1 MKTVL
6 LTIEIDTQFVELFRV
21 ARLLKKSG
29 EYKPILW
36 FQSPYSTIERDLAIC
51 VSEGWEY
58 ISPLPISVTSQ
69 KENKKKIGFFISI
82 RIFFLSIG
90 RRIVRSIPFFRFPID
105 TMLHVRQYMLVVSQ
119 IKHLLVKIQPH
130 LLIMAED
137 SSQYGLYIL
146 IKVGNASGI
155 PTVIIPFTIA
165 NATEPA
171 EAYFDNPVHI
181 VSDNPVNRFVGSHF
195 PHWVYCY
202 KGRELLRMP
211 AWNIIALEL
220 LGFAPRQPWIY
231 NSEETSIIAVENEH
245 MFQYYRNEGLP
256 ADRLIITGA
265 LYDDVLAEGIRNA
278 EINRAALNKELDLN
292 PNQPLLVCA
301 LPPSQNL
308 RNCEFPDYPELVR
321 FWMQTLSTIEG
332 WNIIIRPHPRL
343 GKEEIDF
350 LKQFNLK
357 ITQVDTARLV
367 PLCDLY
373 VACVS
378 ATIRW
383 AIACGK
389 PVVNYDVYHMNYSDY
404 VDAGGVI
411 TLNNKD
417 TFRDTL
423 RNLTSN
429 PEFYNNVVTRQKE
442 CMSNWGQLDGKSGEH
457 MLGLFNGVIQNTK
470 ERR

>member
-1 MKTVL
+1 MKSVL
-6 LTIEIDTQFVELFRV
+6 LAIEIDTQFVELLRV
-21 ARLLKKSG
+21 ARLLKESG

-36 FQSPYSTIERDLAIC
+36 FQSSYCAIERDLAIC
-51 VSEGWEY
+51 QSEGWEY
-58 ISPLPISVTSQ
+58 ISPLPVSVTSQ
-69 KENKKKIGFFISI
+69 KENNKKIGFFISI
-82 RIFFLSIG
+82 RTSFRSMG
-90 RRIVRSIPFFRFPID
+90 QRIVQSIPFFKFPIN
-105 TMLHVRQYMLVVSQ
+105 TMLYVCHYILLVRQ
-119 IKHLLVKIQPH
+119 IKHHLVKIRPH

-137 SSQYGLYIL
+137 SSQHGLYIL
-146 IKVGNASGI
+146 IKLGNASGI

-171 EAYFDNPVHI
+171 EAYFDKHEYI
-181 VSDNPVNRFVGSHF
+181 VSDNPVNRFIGSHF
-195 PHWVYCY
+195 SHWVYCY
-202 KGRELLRMP
+202 KGRKLLRMP

-231 NSEETSIIAVENEH
+231 NSEETSLIAVENEQ

-265 LYDDVLAEGIRNA
+265 LYDDILTEGIRNA
-278 EINRAALNKELDLN
+278 ETNRAALNKELNLN

-301 LPPSQNL
+301 LPPSQFP

-321 FWMQTLSTIEG
+321 FWMQTLTTIKG

-343 GKEEIDF
+343 GKEDLDF
-350 LKQFNLK
+350 LQQFTLK
-357 ITQVDTARLV
+357 LTQIDTASLV
-367 PLCDLY
+367 PLCDIY
-373 VACVS
+373 VASVS

-389 PVVNYDVYHMNYSDY
+389 PVINYDVYNMNYSDY

-411 TLNNKD
+411 TINDKES
-417 TFRDTL
+417 FRDTL
-423 RNLTSN
+423 WNLTSN
-429 PEFYNNVVTRQKE
+429 PEYYNHMITHQQE
-442 CMSNWGQLDGKSGEH
+442 CMSKWGHLDGKSGER
-457 MLGLFNGVIQNTK
+457 MLRLFNEVIQNSK